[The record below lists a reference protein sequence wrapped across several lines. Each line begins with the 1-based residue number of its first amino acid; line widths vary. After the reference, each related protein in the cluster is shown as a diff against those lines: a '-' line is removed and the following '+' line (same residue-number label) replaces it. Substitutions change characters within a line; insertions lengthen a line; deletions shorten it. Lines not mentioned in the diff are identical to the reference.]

1 CPHPTPA
8 VHGPDPSRPTA
19 CEVQPSLVFNHD
31 LAGFRRR
38 LFPLQSHAKSR
49 HFPSSELYE
58 QREFAGLVAEWSALT
73 HSNSLI
79 GRLPPATIGTWL
91 NTAGAPG
98 RGMSGPP
105 IESLTRS
112 KMTSLAW
119 SIRGSRPR
127 MAAIPSWV
135 PVRCLSGDLGDCKR
149 QPKKQGRETKTASV
163 TSATTSVG
171 LGLNL
176 NFDYDVGNRN
186 REPGVS
192 FSQASRF
199 FWDQLRIPQGGTE
212 CVLVLASA
220 TWRGRGRVCM
230 ATRHEPTAGR
240 SRHCCQSRVESDSC
254 SADGG
259 QWLFSEYRSGPSG
272 GR

>member
-1 CPHPTPA
+1 MSASHTGSPWTRPISTDRLRSPTLSCFQPR
-8 VHGPDPSRPTA
+8 SRWFSSST
-19 CEVQPSLVFNHD
+19 F
-31 LAGFRRR
+31 F
-38 LFPLQSHAKSR
+38 LQSHAKSR

-119 SIRGSRPR
+119 PIQGSRAR
-127 MAAIPSWV
+127 IAAIPSCAVSFRRSWIV
-135 PVRCLSGDLGDCKR
+135 QEAAGKAGPADKDRFR
-149 QPKKQGRETKTASV
+149 
-163 TSATTSVG
+163 
-171 LGLNL
+171 
-176 NFDYDVGNRN
+176 DVGRDKC
-186 REPGVS
+186 RAGPEPRIRPRRGAPESGTGSVFLTSHSVLLEPIVYSSGGVTGCIS
-192 FSQASRF
+192 
-199 FWDQLRIPQGGTE
+199 
-212 CVLVLASA
+212 VLASA

-230 ATRHEPTAGR
+230 ATGHEPTAGR